1 MTKTS
6 NPLGTDPILSLL
18 KKFSV
23 PTALTLMVNYLYNIV
38 DQIFV
43 GQSVGI
49 EGIAA
54 TNVAFPFSTICVS
67 VALLIG
73 DGCAANTSLSLGRG
87 EKDYADRGFGN
98 SFLLLILFSL
108 FILIFGN
115 IFLEQLVLLFGAT
128 ETVFEASMIYSRI
141 ILFGLPFMIINVS
154 FTAIIRADGNP
165 KYTMKC
171 MMTGALINVILDP
184 VFIFG
189 FNMGVKGAAI
199 ATILGQFVAGFL
211 CLAYI
216 PKFKSITFKKA
227 YMKLSGKVC
236 KTILSLGISSFFT
249 QIATAALQIIMN
261 NLMKIHGA
269 ATIYGSDIA
278 LSCYGMMMKIYQIA
292 HAMLVGLS
300 SGTQPINGFNYGAK
314 QYDRVKTTYKYA
326 FIFSFI
332 ISTGWFIVYMVF
344 PSQIAYLFVND
355 SPMYQE
361 FAKVCFRSYM
371 LVFFIYGMPMVT
383 SSFFQ
388 AIGKPSKALLL
399 SLSRQAFFLI
409 PLSLILSSKF
419 GLKGALFSA
428 PIADTL
434 TFIVA
439 LSLIIYE
446 FKLWKKNGFI

>member
-115 IFLEQLVLLFGAT
+115 IFLEQLVTLFGAT
-128 ETVFEASMIYSRI
+128 ETVFESSMIYSRI
-141 ILFGLPFMIINVS
+141 ILLGLPFMIINVS

-184 VFIFG
+184 VFIFD

>member
-1 MTKTS
+1 
-6 NPLGTDPILSLL
+6 
-18 KKFSV
+18 
-23 PTALTLMVNYLYNIV
+23 
-38 DQIFV
+38 
-43 GQSVGI
+43 
-49 EGIAA
+49 
-54 TNVAFPFSTICVS
+54 
-67 VALLIG
+67 
-73 DGCAANTSLSLGRG
+73 
-87 EKDYADRGFGN
+87 
-98 SFLLLILFSL
+98 
-108 FILIFGN
+108 
-115 IFLEQLVLLFGAT
+115 
-128 ETVFEASMIYSRI
+128 
-141 ILFGLPFMIINVS
+141 
-154 FTAIIRADGNP
+154 
-165 KYTMKC
+165 
-171 MMTGALINVILDP
+171 
-184 VFIFG
+184 
-189 FNMGVKGAAI
+189 
-199 ATILGQFVAGFL
+199 
-211 CLAYI
+211 
-216 PKFKSITFKKA
+216 
-227 YMKLSGKVC
+227 MKLSGKVC

>member
-128 ETVFEASMIYSRI
+128 DTVFEASMIYSRI
-141 ILFGLPFMIINVS
+141 ILFGLPFMIINIS

-261 NLMKIHGA
+261 NLMKIHGE

>member
-43 GQSVGI
+43 GQSVVI

-115 IFLEQLVLLFGAT
+115 IFLEQLVTLFGAT
-128 ETVFEASMIYSRI
+128 ETVFESSMIYSRI
-141 ILFGLPFMIINVS
+141 ILLGLPFMIINVS

-189 FNMGVKGAAI
+189 FNIVVKGATI
-199 ATILGQFVAGFL
+199 ATILGQFVAGYL
-211 CLAYI
+211 CLEYI
-216 PKFKSITFKKA
+216 TKFKSITFKKA
-227 YMKLSGKVC
+227 
-236 KTILSLGISSFFT
+236 
-249 QIATAALQIIMN
+249 
-261 NLMKIHGA
+261 
-269 ATIYGSDIA
+269 
-278 LSCYGMMMKIYQIA
+278 
-292 HAMLVGLS
+292 
-300 SGTQPINGFNYGAK
+300 
-314 QYDRVKTTYKYA
+314 
-326 FIFSFI
+326 
-332 ISTGWFIVYMVF
+332 
-344 PSQIAYLFVND
+344 
-355 SPMYQE
+355 
-361 FAKVCFRSYM
+361 
-371 LVFFIYGMPMVT
+371 
-383 SSFFQ
+383 
-388 AIGKPSKALLL
+388 
-399 SLSRQAFFLI
+399 
-409 PLSLILSSKF
+409 
-419 GLKGALFSA
+419 
-428 PIADTL
+428 
-434 TFIVA
+434 
-439 LSLIIYE
+439 
-446 FKLWKKNGFI
+446 

>member
-115 IFLEQLVLLFGAT
+115 IFLEQLVTLFGAT
-128 ETVFEASMIYSRI
+128 ETVFESSMIYSRI
-141 ILFGLPFMIINVS
+141 ILLGLPFMIINVS

-332 ISTGWFIVYMVF
+332 ISTCWFIVYMVF

>member
-6 NPLGTDPILSLL
+6 NPLVTDPILSLL

-115 IFLEQLVLLFGAT
+115 IFLEQLVTLFGAT
-128 ETVFEASMIYSRI
+128 ETVFESSMIYSRI
-141 ILFGLPFMIINVS
+141 ILLGLPFMIINVS

>member
-115 IFLEQLVLLFGAT
+115 IFLEQLVTLFGAT
-128 ETVFEASMIYSRI
+128 ETVFESSMIYSRI
-141 ILFGLPFMIINVS
+141 ILLGLPFMIINVS

-199 ATILGQFVAGFL
+199 ATILGQFIAGFL

>member
-141 ILFGLPFMIINVS
+141 ILLGLPFMIINVS

>member
-115 IFLEQLVLLFGAT
+115 IFLEQLVTLFGAT
-128 ETVFEASMIYSRI
+128 ETVFESSMIYSRI
-141 ILFGLPFMIINVS
+141 ILLGLPFMIINVS

-184 VFIFG
+184 VFIFS

>member
-115 IFLEQLVLLFGAT
+115 IFLEQLVTLFGAT
-128 ETVFEASMIYSRI
+128 ETVFESSMIYSRI
-141 ILFGLPFMIINVS
+141 ILLGLPFMIINVS

-199 ATILGQFVAGFL
+199 ATILGQFIAGFL

-261 NLMKIHGA
+261 NLMKTHGA

>member
-6 NPLGTDPILSLL
+6 NPLVTDPILSLL

-115 IFLEQLVLLFGAT
+115 IFLEQLVTLFGAT
-128 ETVFEASMIYSRI
+128 ETVFESSMIYSRI
-141 ILFGLPFMIINVS
+141 ILLGLPFMIINVS

-300 SGTQPINGFNYGAK
+300 SGTQPINGFNYGEK

>member
-115 IFLEQLVLLFGAT
+115 IFLEQLVTLFGAT
-128 ETVFEASMIYSRI
+128 ETVFESSMIYSRI
-141 ILFGLPFMIINVS
+141 ILLGLPFMIINVS

>member
-115 IFLEQLVLLFGAT
+115 IFLEQLVTLFGAT
-128 ETVFEASMIYSRI
+128 ETVFESSMIYSKI
-141 ILFGLPFMIINVS
+141 ILLGLPFMIINVS

>member
-115 IFLEQLVLLFGAT
+115 IFLEQLVTLFGAT
-128 ETVFEASMIYSRI
+128 ETVFESSMIYSRI
-141 ILFGLPFMIINVS
+141 ILLGLPFMIINVS

-184 VFIFG
+184 VFIFD

-371 LVFFIYGMPMVT
+371 LVFFIYCMPMVT